1 MVCPETRPYLAETRG
16 VGWSLR
22 SLGEDVRLWIDLFFG
37 VGWPPPLALILS
49 FLILILSRD
58 GSEAKAVTGWTV
70 MGGPH
75 LQPCLWARWTLRG
88 AQPRSQEMGRSHCS
102 FEIKSL
108 VLSWSC
114 DHTPVPFPER

>member
-1 MVCPETRPYLAETRG
+1 MESPEPRG
-16 VGWSLR
+16 RCQTL
-22 SLGEDVRLWIDLFFG
+22 DRLVLWCRVASASCTNSQL
-37 VGWPPPLALILS
+37 PHPHPSRAT
-49 FLILILSRD
+49 LSRD